1 MTTDTAAAV
10 PFEPSPAAQRRTL
23 LLGTRLIMGAN
34 TMLMGGMLFAYLYLR
49 SQNNNAMWRPDG
61 IADLT
66 TPPMA
71 VALLLQ
77 LACLAAV
84 VATLAAVRRG
94 QAARMLGIV
103 ALVLGFAGAGAHVWY
118 QYNLGGNWVIN
129 NGTYT
134 AVTEMWFGILIVE
147 LGLAWLWLLSFVA
160 PGPRAS
166 EPGAAERHLRAFA
179 EFWGYMLVA
188 STFVFLLARFVE

>member
-1 MTTDTAAAV
+1 MTAETAAAV

-23 LLGTRLIMGAN
+23 LLGTRLVMGAN
-34 TMLMGGMLFAYLYLR
+34 TMLMGAMLFAYLYLR
-49 SQNNNAMWRPDG
+49 SQNNNGMWRPDG

-84 VATLAAVRRG
+84 VATLVAVRRG
-94 QAARMLGIV
+94 QAARMLAIV
-103 ALVLGFAGAGAHVWY
+103 ALVLGFCGAGAHVWY

-147 LGLAWLWLLSFVA
+147 LGLAWLWLLSVVL

-166 EPGAAERHLRAFA
+166 EPGATERHLRAFA

>member
-1 MTTDTAAAV
+1 MTADTAAAV
-10 PFEPSPAAQRRTL
+10 PFEPNVATQRRTL
-23 LLGTRLIMGAN
+23 LLGTRLTMGAN
-34 TMLMGGMLFAYLYLR
+34 TMLMGGMLFAYIYLR
-49 SQNNNAMWRPDG
+49 SQNNNGNWRPDG

-77 LACLAAV
+77 LACLGAV
-84 VATLAAVRRG
+84 LATLTAVRRG
-94 QAARMLGIV
+94 QAARMLGVV

-147 LGLAWLWLLSFVA
+147 LGLAWLWLLSIVV

-166 EPGAAERHLRAFA
+166 DTGAVERHLRAFA
-179 EFWGYMLVA
+179 EFWAYMVVA

>member
-1 MTTDTAAAV
+1 MTADTAAAV

-23 LLGTRLIMGAN
+23 LLGTRLLLGAN

-49 SQNNNAMWRPDG
+49 SQNYNSMWRPDG

-71 VALLLQ
+71 VTLLLQ

-84 VATLAAVRRG
+84 LATLAAVRRG
-94 QAARMLGIV
+94 QAARMLGMV

-134 AVTEMWFGILIVE
+134 AVTETWFGILIVE
-147 LGLAWLWLLSFVA
+147 LGLAWLWLLSVVA
-160 PGPRAS
+160 PGPRAR
-166 EPGAAERHLRAFA
+166 EPGAVERHLRAFA

>member
-1 MTTDTAAAV
+1 MTADTTAAV
-10 PFEPSPAAQRRTL
+10 PFEPNTATQRRTL
-23 LLGTRLIMGAN
+23 LLGTRLTMGAN
-34 TMLMGGMLFAYLYLR
+34 TMLMGALLFAYVYLR
-49 SQNNNAMWRPDG
+49 SQNNNGNWRPDG

-77 LACLAAV
+77 LACLGAV
-84 VATLAAVRRG
+84 LATLAAVRRG
-94 QAARMLGIV
+94 QRARMLGVV

-134 AVTEMWFGILIVE
+134 AVTEMWLGILIVE
-147 LGLAWLWLLSFVA
+147 LGLAWLWLLSIVT

-166 EPGAAERHLRAFA
+166 EPGAVERHLRAFA